1 MSEIR
6 LHSYHYTHNSPSG
19 KKAICV
25 MIGDYKLYFS
35 YNTLIA
41 FETPTD
47 QYITAKKHSF
57 TTSSHKWGLRSYGKD
72 MHSVDQKI
80 LQLIV
85 FTSLLKLPFKEAKE
99 LAGLYCKR
107 VH

>member
-1 MSEIR
+1 MSIKLR
-6 LHSYHYTHNSPSG
+6 SYQYSHNSPSG

-25 MIGDYKLYFS
+25 IIGEFKLYFS

-57 TTSSHKWGLRSYGKD
+57 TTSGHKWGLRSYDKIR
-72 MHSVDQKI
+72 HSVDQKV
-80 LQLIV
+80 LELIT
-85 FTSLLKLPFKEAKE
+85 FTELLKQPFKEARSNANLRCE
-99 LAGLYCKR
+99 R
-107 VH
+107 VY